1 MAKKKS
7 AKQNSDPQPPEETA
21 APETPSDSI
30 SAQAASP
37 DSGTNAAEPENAENQ
52 EDQEDQE
59 AFGEIAKVQTGSNE
73 RLKEMMDTNFIE
85 YASYVIKERAIP
97 DIDDGLKPV
106 QRRILWAMHRTDDGS
121 FHKVANVIGDTMK
134 FHPHG
139 DASIGDA
146 LVVLAN
152 KELYI
157 DKQGNYGSIITGHPA
172 AAPRYI
178 EARLSPLGRE
188 VLFND
193 DITEVVD
200 SYDGRNVEP
209 VSLPIK
215 IPSLLLMGAEGIAV
229 GTNTRIMPHN
239 FNELL
244 NAQIA
249 ILQDRDF
256 ELYPDFLQ
264 GGIMD
269 ASKYEDG
276 NGKITVRAKIDIDGR
291 NLIIREIPPFTN
303 TEKLMESIEKAATKG
318 KIKIATIHDLT
329 AKEVCI
335 EIVPQR
341 GYDPQRALQALY
353 SYTDCSMTVTLN
365 LMVIKENRP
374 VRMNVKEV
382 LYRNTE
388 KLLEYLRAELNIEIG
403 KLLEKLL
410 SRTLAQI
417 FVEERIYKR
426 IETCKTYERIAA
438 EVRAGL
444 ENFRDEWAP
453 IVQMLKEN
461 VELRGLAVGDKAAEL
476 RLKQLSE
483 GIIPDADVETLLA
496 IPIRRISLFDIEK
509 NKKEMEEIR
518 KQLDINNKNLK
529 RLKSYAVKYLTSLLE
544 KYGPNFP
551 RRTKIE
557 LEGFQKI
564 DMEKIALNNIRV
576 YWDRKGC
583 YVGTNVKSDDVVVC
597 NEFDHLLCIER
608 KGNYKIIDIPEKI
621 LVKTLSLRNVPTVFN
636 MLDFMLFPVIASDIA
651 FPNFNPMP
659 ASFDPTKNVVISV
672 MTVPLSESNKP
683 EIIPETASNIVVAAL
698 EKTPTQSIA
707 ARKSPTPF
715 PNAAQSTWLATFWI
729 VPSISKTNRLNDW
742 PFSAQLIPLIM
753 LLMPVEILVAMPLQ
767 STVMDSA
774 RMASKIPLNPVASV
788 VPMVPKST
796 FWKIPFIALPI
807 AVPTCSNP
815 VSPAM
820 LVCAIPVTTPFNVF
834 HEIMK

>member
-121 FHKVANVIGDTMK
+121 FHKVANIIGDTMK

-178 EARLSPLGRE
+178 EARLSQLGRE

-209 VSLPIK
+209 VRLPIK

-621 LVKTLSLRNVPTVFN
+621 FIDKLYEFRKYEKTTEFGIVYSDTKTGKVYYKRCTISQFIKDKEYRLCPENCRLELITPRPNAIYECRIDTPIRARQLQKINLSEAPQRSPRAGGAL
-636 MLDFMLFPVIASDIA
+636 LFPRKLLKITFVQYLDGTEQ
-651 FPNFNPMP
+651 PE
-659 ASFDPTKNVVISV
+659 DPPLIELPPEEPKEKPHPKPKKDPETDVVENG
-672 MTVPLSESNKP
+672 TVTKP
-683 EIIPETASNIVVAAL
+683 E
-698 EKTPTQSIA
+698 
-707 ARKSPTPF
+707 
-715 PNAAQSTWLATFWI
+715 PNEPI
-729 VPSISKTNRLNDW
+729 RPKPSEEEENWGIS
-742 PFSAQLIPLIM
+742 QLDL
-753 LLMPVEILVAMPLQ
+753 
-767 STVMDSA
+767 
-774 RMASKIPLNPVASV
+774 
-788 VPMVPKST
+788 
-796 FWKIPFIALPI
+796 F
-807 AVPTCSNP
+807 
-815 VSPAM
+815 
-820 LVCAIPVTTPFNVF
+820 
-834 HEIMK
+834 